1 VYGYS
6 YTILSGRTLSSI
18 TLPNNLNL
26 GILGMA
32 MVCGLLALKDGRSQP
47 ALIQKPGGA
56 LGFRSFHLD
65 GHLVELAGEGEG
77 GLVVPADRGA

>member
-32 MVCGLLALKDGRSQP
+32 MV
-47 ALIQKPGGA
+47 
-56 LGFRSFHLD
+56 
-65 GHLVELAGEGEG
+65 
-77 GLVVPADRGA
+77 